1 MVAALE
7 GITVVALEQ
16 AVAAPLATSRLADAG
31 ARVIKLE
38 RAEGDFARGYDA
50 DVLGQSTYFVWNN
63 RGKESCRVDLR
74 APDDMALVE
83 AMLERADVF
92 VQNLAPGA
100 TGRLGLDDPALR
112 KRHPRLIVC
121 DIGGFAPG
129 TPDAQRKAYD
139 LLIQAEAGL
148 SAITGTADSGP
159 SRVGISLC
167 DIATGQAA
175 YAAILEALIRRGR
188 TGEGCHLQVSLF
200 DTVAEA
206 MNVPYL
212 GRRYGRRTPRRLGLA
227 HPSIAPYG
235 SFPAADGDILIAI
248 QNERE
253 WLVFCERV
261 LAQPALA
268 SQPRFANNVARV
280 ANREALDAI
289 VATALASRTVDTIA
303 DELDVAQIAY
313 GRVSDID
320 AFAAHRSLAT
330 AEVDTQAGTVTLVAP
345 PVVTDGARPQLGRVP
360 ALGEHDE
367 SLRREFAGAPSES

>member
-303 DELDVAQIAY
+303 DELDAAQIAY